1 MLIFNISV
9 AVWYNIYKSLRVC
22 VRVLIYTGAHC
33 THTDT
38 AGRKS
43 FHPKQADFHE
53 SLNLGHNI
61 KH

>member
-1 MLIFNISV
+1 MLIFNVSV

-22 VRVLIYTGAHC
+22 VCVLIYTGAHC

-43 FHPKQADFHE
+43 FDPKKADFH
-53 SLNLGHNI
+53 
-61 KH
+61 